1 MKKIYLTLISISIAL
16 ISFSQE
22 AGFSGNK
29 YLISGNL
36 GGSSTFSYNSDSIE
50 FSWKQKFGYF
60 ISKNVNVGVG
70 FEFGSADGYSFD
82 AFGRYYFTPENR
94 FSFFAGTDFKYI
106 TSTLGNVKMRGFGLS
121 VYPGINYFLNKG
133 LAIESSIGLLNY
145 STEFENNNSANKTNN
160 FNLAMKLKT
169 LNVGL
174 VCSF

>member
-22 AGFSGNK
+22 NGFSDNK
-29 YLISGNL
+29 YLITGNL
-36 GGSSTFSYNSDSIE
+36 GGSSTFSYDSGSIE

-60 ISKNVNVGVG
+60 ISKNVNIGVG
-70 FEFGSADGYSFD
+70 FEIGSSDGYSLD
-82 AFGRYYFTPENR
+82 AFAKYYFTPQNR

-106 TSTLGNVKMRGFGLS
+106 TSTLGDVKKRGVGLS
-121 VYPGINYFLNKG
+121 IYPGINYFLNKG

>member
-22 AGFSGNK
+22 NGFSDNK

-36 GGSSTFSYNSDSIE
+36 GGSSTFSYNTDSIE

-60 ISKNVNVGVG
+60 ISKNTNIGVG
-70 FEFGSADGYSFD
+70 FEFGSTDGYSFD
-82 AFGRYYFTPENR
+82 VFGKYYFNPQNR
-94 FSFFAGTDFKYI
+94 LSFFLGEDIKYI
-106 TSTLGNVKMRGFGLS
+106 TSTTNGIKKTMFGVS

-133 LAIESSIGLLNY
+133 LAIETSIGVLNY
-145 STEFENNNSANKTNN
+145 STQLEKVNPEKTTNN
-160 FNLAMKLKT
+160 FNLEMKLKT
-169 LNVGL
+169 LNIGL